1 MASYPGAYGAMGKCG
16 GFKGGSTELNMELMI
31 VDEWKMA
38 IENAKTRGKWR
49 CHVTKEKKK

>member
-38 IENAKTRGKWR
+38 IENAKTGGKWR
-49 CHVTKEKKK
+49 CHVTQAKKK